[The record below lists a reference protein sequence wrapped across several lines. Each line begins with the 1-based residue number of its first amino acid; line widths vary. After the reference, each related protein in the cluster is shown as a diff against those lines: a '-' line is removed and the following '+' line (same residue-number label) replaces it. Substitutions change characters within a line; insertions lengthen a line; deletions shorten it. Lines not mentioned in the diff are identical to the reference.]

1 MCALYAHNSKVLCDH
16 SSVNKLNIFITECIV
31 FCFAITARPAW
42 QGGQWPTQLLY
53 RLIINIAHI
62 RYCMCMCLIMQ
73 SVCGIQGQHTQNSTV
88 QQRGYHLQI
97 AAIIIIMAK
106 EPFHPDQKLAFPC
119 RRVVHIVQQ
128 KYIGMYNYGQ

>member
-16 SSVNKLNIFITECIV
+16 SSVNKLNVFITECIV

-42 QGGQWPTQLLY
+42 QGGRWPTQLLY

-62 RYCMCMCLIMQ
+62 RYCMCMCLIMR
-73 SVCGIQGQHTQNSTV
+73 SVGGIQGQHTQNSTV

-97 AAIIIIMAK
+97 AAIIIWPRAVSPRWKVSLSMQEGGSYNAA
-106 EPFHPDQKLAFPC
+106 E
-119 RRVVHIVQQ
+119 VHRHV
-128 KYIGMYNYGQ
+128 